1 MGKNKS
7 NSRDDLIYLITGV
20 EDGWIKATLKV
31 WKEYLQAKRIINN
44 DT

>member
-7 NSRDDLIYLITGV
+7 NSRDDLIYLITGI
-20 EDGWIKATLKV
+20 EDGWIKVTLKI